1 MGHIGVDVCYDD
13 SVFIHPSAH
22 LYGHILLGDECSV
35 WPNVVIR
42 SEMFEVRVGAR
53 TNIQD
58 FVMIHIGFKLPTIIG
73 EDCSITHHAILHGC
87 TIGHRTLIGI
97 NATVMD
103 GAVIGANSVV
113 AGNAI
118 VAENPE
124 FPDNSII
131 AGVPAKVVATRENAA
146 ANVTNARFY
155 RRNAQ
160 NYMRGIERMSDE
172 DMRWIDG
179 EG

>member
-1 MGHIGVDVCYDD
+1 
-13 SVFIHPSAH
+13 
-22 LYGHILLGDECSV
+22 
-35 WPNVVIR
+35 
-42 SEMFEVRVGAR
+42 
-53 TNIQD
+53 
-58 FVMIHIGFKLPTIIG
+58 
-73 EDCSITHHAILHGC
+73 
-87 TIGHRTLIGI
+87 
-97 NATVMD
+97 MD

-118 VAENPE
+118 VAENAE

-131 AGVPAKVVATRENAA
+131 AGVPAKVVATRDNAA

-172 DMRWIDG
+172 DMRWING